1 MNIGPDGRIIRR
13 ELRRFTP
20 VNTERPSEKTGFLTG
35 FFSVVLVAAIVM
47 LGFIFIGW
55 FGGLFIKWSW
65 WNYKT
70 FMSIG
75 GVVNLIFFPAYIS
88 GALEGLASRHFKSY
102 RLYSFLYGVLAI
114 AIPIFISQI
123 SGGDFNAWTY
133 LWALAYGGYS
143 DWFARKMI

>member
-20 VNTERPSEKTGFLTG
+20 VSTEHPSEKTGFFMG
-35 FFSVVLVAAIVM
+35 FFSVLLVAGIVL

-55 FGGLFIKWSW
+55 FGGLLIKWSW

-88 GALEGLASRHFKSY
+88 GTLEGLSGSHYKRY
-102 RLYSFLYGVLAI
+102 RWYSFFYGALAM
-114 AIPIFISQI
+114 AILILISQI
-123 SGGDFNAWTY
+123 SDGHFNFWIY
-133 LWALAYGGYS
+133 LWALAYGVYT
-143 DWFARKMI
+143 DWFARKMV